1 MNLTEGFLK
10 NSLFTGFGADI
21 NYGRSEMEGEQ
32 ES

>member
-21 NYGRSEMEGEQ
+21 NYDWDEMEGEQ